1 MKKLSDKYILI
12 FNHQNVQIIYS
23 LEKERDLKVIEISH
37 IREVQ
42 ESKEEEL
49 KINNLQL
56 IDSNKK
62 ILETER
68 KLCEQQVT
76 IILYKYKLLFK

>member
-1 MKKLSDKYILI
+1 M
-12 FNHQNVQIIYS
+12 
-23 LEKERDLKVIEISH
+23 
-37 IREVQ
+37 Q

-62 ILETER
+62 IAETER
-68 KLCEQQVT
+68 KLCEQQVF
-76 IILYKYKLLFK
+76 IIII